1 MLLFNMKNIN
11 AFKEAEAD
19 GQSIDNNESQTSD
32 YTEDSNNQSS
42 NDNQQSQN
50 NQQQDNQP
58 PQNSGYDDAQQD
70 DTEDYTQG
78 SYDDGGDD
86 GGYQDDGGDSG
97 SNQQGGGEDEQ
108 HDVDDIKA
116 KEEEIY
122 SSLTPEQLDVK
133 HKELKNRFLDMFDS
147 ISELSE
153 RIGNISADEEDIHTL
168 EYITNKLIAMKDM
181 VCDYVNDIYQT
192 KSYTENSINYNKFLA
207 TLNGINKLLEQIK
220 VKKTN

>member
-1 MLLFNMKNIN
+1 MKNIN

-19 GQSIDNNESQTSD
+19 GQPIDNNESQTSD
-32 YTEDSNNQSS
+32 YTEDSNNQSF
-42 NDNQQSQN
+42 NDNQQNDQQQSQN
-50 NQQQDNQP
+50 NQQQDNQS
-58 PQNSGYDDAQQD
+58 PQNSEYSDAQQD

-86 GGYQDDGGDSG
+86 GYQDDGGDG
-97 SNQQGGGEDEQ
+97 GNQQGSGEDEQ

-153 RIGNISADEEDIHTL
+153 RIGNISADEENIHTL